1 MLEVTEVESKRGID
15 PAIRR
20 TDREPILST
29 GEVNAGVKVIPQEHP
44 IPQEAGEAGLALAKE
59 SAQPNMN
66 PTLKLPIT
74 KTQAQVASKGS
85 IFDSFTWLGTLVNFL
100 FKKEEEKTA

>member
-1 MLEVTEVESKRGID
+1 MPEVKEIESKKAID

-20 TDREPILST
+20 TDQEPILST
-29 GEVNAGVKVIPQEHP
+29 GEVNAGAKVIPQEHP

-66 PTLKLPIT
+66 PTLKVPMT
-74 KTQAQVASKGS
+74 KQQAQVASKGS
-85 IFDSFTWLGTLVNFL
+85 IFNSVTWLATLVTML
-100 FKKEEEKTA
+100 FKKQEGRD